1 MFKVYFK
8 NGNQTACVYNDTFMT
23 EGTKSV
29 SPKLTL
35 SEGNAGQFDIK
46 VSPGNDGY
54 NLIEMLKTE
63 VTITKNDVEYW
74 SGRIISV
81 KEDFYKSRSV
91 VCEGEL
97 AYLNDTT
104 QPQIEYGEVTPRNF
118 LSGVLTQHNNK
129 CSKQFSVGS
138 VTVTGDYYRYT
149 NYESTIQ
156 SINERL
162 VGKLGGYIHLRKVN
176 GVRYLDY
183 IAESDRPSSNQEIRF
198 GTNLLDFTKSFNS
211 TEFCTVIVPLG
222 ARLNEE
228 YTAGDEGVERLD
240 TYLTI
245 ESVNSGSPYLANQV
259 GVDAFGWIER
269 VVHFDDID
277 DPEELLYYARLY
289 LSSVQFDNMVL
300 EVNAVDMGYLGGNVD
315 AINLSDK
322 VYVIS
327 EPHGLNRSFPVTKV
341 TIPLDNP
348 GGTTFTMGSE
358 VSVSLSTK
366 TVNGNDYIMD
376 RLEHMPSSS
385 EILNISKANAA
396 AIIDSF
402 QTGYITITHNSNG
415 SNELYITDR
424 VIPDGYDPAN
434 IPNLCDRYWRW
445 NVNGL
450 GYYNK
455 NKTGYNN
462 SNSLVM
468 AMTMNGEICADF
480 ITTGHLSADR
490 INTGVIRS
498 QDPNSKFV
506 LNMTTGEVVMYNSTF
521 HNGTF
526 SGTINLGGS
535 SGSIGNGGILN
546 LYDSNNRLKF
556 RLDSQYGLYSYG
568 IDSSGYNEVITQ
580 YGQSGWLDAIPSE
593 LPVEVPVEGSI
604 NVEGSGDGIYS
615 LGWFIN
621 AIAYYDSSNRSNPFG
636 IIGINDSKRLTLV
649 NHRGVDILS
658 YGSGYDFRIRSE
670 GDVDITADYPGNV
683 LILGNT
689 TSVTISNAIVAM
701 TLCNT
706 GYGGYVSFHAPGWSN
721 DYEFARID
729 DSGNLHLKYG
739 GQIYYDL

>member
-63 VTITKNDVEYW
+63 VTITKNDAEYW

-385 EILNISKANAA
+385 EILNSAKANAA

-455 NKTGYNN
+455 NKTRYNDP
-462 SNSLVM
+462 SSLVM

-480 ITTGHLSADR
+480 ITTGHLSADI

-526 SGTINLGGS
+526 SGNFSAGDGTNFIFAANSNGIYWKDTYSEKTYSGTLTLRGGTLTLGGAYNGS
-535 SGSIGNGGILN
+535 INIYDDNNEQIFLIDKKGFLGKGTSRTGKSAFQVRYNFTGNASINNFTQTESFMTNGIIYYEDQSGSGIIYPEGYDTLQAFAAIGIGNTGHRLQIKNGSGHIDIVTHGYDDDVYINASDGDVELKAGSSAIDLYRSGIIEFYIGGTLVG
-546 LYDSNNRLKF
+546 Y
-556 RLDSQYGLYSYG
+556 
-568 IDSSGYNEVITQ
+568 IDSSGYHN
-580 YGQSGWLDAIPSE
+580 G
-593 LPVEVPVEGSI
+593 
-604 NVEGSGDGIYS
+604 
-615 LGWFIN
+615 
-621 AIAYYDSSNRSNPFG
+621 
-636 IIGINDSKRLTLV
+636 
-649 NHRGVDILS
+649 
-658 YGSGYDFRIRSE
+658 
-670 GDVDITADYPGNV
+670 DITIPIG
-683 LILGNT
+683 
-689 TSVTISNAIVAM
+689 
-701 TLCNT
+701 
-706 GYGGYVSFHAPGWSN
+706 
-721 DYEFARID
+721 
-729 DSGNLHLKYG
+729 
-739 GQIYYDL
+739 